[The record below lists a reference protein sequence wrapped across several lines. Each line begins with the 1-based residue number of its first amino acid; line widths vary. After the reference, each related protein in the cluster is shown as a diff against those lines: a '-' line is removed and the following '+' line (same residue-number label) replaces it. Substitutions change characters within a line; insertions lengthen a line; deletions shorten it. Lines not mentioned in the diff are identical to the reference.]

1 MMEGRWVLTLL
12 SVMEVAAVEE
22 EEEEE
27 EWYPYLLAV
36 VLAGEGF

>member
-1 MMEGRWVLTLL
+1 MMEGRWVLALL
-12 SVMEVAAVEE
+12 SVMEVEE

-36 VLAGEGF
+36 VLVGERF